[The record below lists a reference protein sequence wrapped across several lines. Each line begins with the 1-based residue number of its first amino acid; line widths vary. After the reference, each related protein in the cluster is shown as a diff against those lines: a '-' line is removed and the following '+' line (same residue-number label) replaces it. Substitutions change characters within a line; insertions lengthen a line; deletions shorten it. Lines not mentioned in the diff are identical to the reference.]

1 MVAVIKQRTLAEEF
15 RNGSIGLYDGRA
27 QIDAAEAVR
36 YQAESGSDLV
46 CLLIDGLANMSAPAH
61 DRLNTRLIELMTGD
75 LTFDDMANFRDRL
88 REAMTNE
95 AQRSL
100 NRLLELLGRT

>member
-15 RNGSIGLYDGRA
+15 RTGSIGLCRGRA
-27 QIDAAEAVR
+27 LIDAAEAAR

-46 CLLIDGLANMSAPAH
+46 CLLSDGLANMSEKAH
-61 DRLNTRLIELMTGD
+61 DRLNALLTEMMTGD
-75 LTFDDMANFRDRL
+75 LSFDRMTDFRDRL

-95 AQRSL
+95 AERSI
-100 NRLLELLGRT
+100 NKLLERT

>member
-1 MVAVIKQRTLAEEF
+1 MAAVMKQHTLAEEF
-15 RNGSIGLYDGRA
+15 RSGSIGMNDGRA

-46 CLLIDGLANMSAPAH
+46 CLLSDGLSSMPAKAH
-61 DRLNTRLIELMTGD
+61 DKLNALLTEMMTGD
-75 LTFDDMANFRDRL
+75 LTFDHMTDFRDRL

-95 AQRSL
+95 AERSL
-100 NRLLELLGRT
+100 NKLLERT